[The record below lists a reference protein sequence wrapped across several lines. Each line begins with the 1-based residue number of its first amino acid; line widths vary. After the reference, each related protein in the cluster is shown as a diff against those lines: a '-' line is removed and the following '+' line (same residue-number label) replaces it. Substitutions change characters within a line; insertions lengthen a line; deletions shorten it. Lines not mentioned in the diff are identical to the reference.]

1 MDLKKFLPSLNDNEK
16 IEHYWA
22 LVIEP
27 GYVQAGIWRIQ
38 NQKAQVIY
46 TSTDSAWELDE
57 ELVNACDT
65 ALSSAIQTYPEGY
78 VEPTK
83 TVFGVSYNWV
93 SGGEIKPEFLGKI
106 KKVCKDLSLTP
117 VGFVVLPEAIS
128 HLIKS
133 EEGTPLNAIILGV
146 YKENIELSLFQLG
159 KLVGTTQV
167 ARSVSLTDDV
177 VEGINRLS
185 QGDTLPSRFL
195 IYDGREGDLEEIR
208 QTLLKSNWE
217 EFENVKFLHTPKVE
231 LIGTKKK
238 IYAVALAGAS
248 EIANITLL
256 EDVASK
262 IQEEQKAD
270 SEEIKTEV
278 KDDYLDEAGIS
289 PEEIGFALEKDV
301 NQENLNQNVETPSD
315 AMFEETE
322 SNIKSVNETDFMAG
336 HEQLKTHTNDLINS
350 QSETYKAPVQPE
362 SSQQPIPQRIQNT
375 QKDRKPIFKGVNFHL
390 MKAFTPFKKLQ
401 FRMPRFNQKNTS
413 AFLGSLFVIILLVAG
428 GLSWWFIPR
437 STVTIYVSPQ
447 KLDESTEI
455 TVNTESKTM
464 DVAAK
469 KIPGSLM
476 EMSVSGDR
484 TADSTGTKTVGDKS
498 KGSVTIYRVGPEL
511 TLPAG
516 TVLVGPDKLKFSL
529 ESSATIA
536 SGSGITTPGETKV
549 NVSAQ
554 DIGAQYNLASGATFS
569 IGNYS
574 TSDMEAKNDSAFSG
588 GSSKEVSSVSK
599 DDLASLQK
607 ELEQELKDKVEAKL
621 TENIE
626 TNKFLIID
634 SEKTENSE
642 VKFDHKLGDEA
653 KTLKLSLTVKASAIV
668 VDTDN
673 LIEIS
678 KDILKE
684 KVPKGFVL
692 RGEQLKFSFEKGS
705 VSGKEYNFKLKVSA
719 NLLPDLNTDDIAK
732 KIAGK
737 YPSLAEDYL
746 RKEAPGFV
754 KTEIRIKPSFPGKL
768 KTLPHVVKN
777 IDVIISAE
785 K

>member
-1 MDLKKFLPSLNDNEK
+1 MDLKKFLPSLKDDEK

-46 TSTDSAWELDE
+46 TSIDSAWELDE
-57 ELVNACDT
+57 ELVTACDT
-65 ALSSAIQTYPEGY
+65 ALSSAISTYPEGY
-78 VEPTK
+78 EEPTK

-93 SGGEIKPEFLGKI
+93 SGGEIKPEFLSKI

-195 IYDGREGDLEEIR
+195 IYDGKEGDLEEIR
-208 QTLLKSNWE
+208 QTLIKSNWE
-217 EFENVKFLHTPKVE
+217 DFENVKFLHTPKVE

-248 EIANITLL
+248 EIANVTLL

-262 IQEEQKAD
+262 IQEEPEPRLEENNTENIAD
-270 SEEIKTEV
+270 DIAETEV
-278 KDDYLDEAGIS
+278 S
-289 PEEIGFALEKDV
+289 PEELGFALERDV
-301 NQENLNQNVETPSD
+301 RTEPDLLVEDRISEDPRYK
-315 AMFEETE
+315 ETE
-322 SNIKSVNETDFMAG
+322 SNFKPINDADFIME
-336 HEQLKTHTNDLINS
+336 HDQLVSHANDLINS
-350 QSETYKAPVQPE
+350 EKNNHEEPPTPPRVQSLTKE
-362 SSQQPIPQRIQNT
+362 
-375 QKDRKPIFKGVNFHL
+375 RKPIFNGVNSHL
-390 MKAFTPFKKLQ
+390 VKMFSPFKKFQLRAP
-401 FRMPRFNQKNTS
+401 RMNLKNTPLI
-413 AFLGSLFVIILLVAG
+413 FGSLFVIILLILG
-428 GLSWWFIPR
+428 GLFWWFVPK

-447 KLDESTEI
+447 KIEESMDIIVDSKATSI
-455 TVNTESKTM
+455 DVSQKKLPGTVLET
-464 DVAAK
+464 
-469 KIPGSLM
+469 
-476 EMSVSGDR
+476 SVSGDR
-484 TADSTGTKTVGDKS
+484 TMDTSGTKTVGDKA
-498 KGSVTIYRVGPEL
+498 KGTVTIYRVGPEL
-511 TLPAG
+511 SLPAG

-529 ESSATIA
+529 DNSQTIA

-549 NVSAQ
+549 AVTAQ
-554 DIGAQYNLASGATFS
+554 DIGSQFNLASGTTFS

-574 TSDMEAKNDSAFSG
+574 TSDMEAKNEASFAG

-599 DDLASLQK
+599 DDQVALQK
-607 ELEQELKDKVEAKL
+607 SLEEELKEKAESQLGEGLEV
-621 TENIE
+621 
-626 TNKFLIID
+626 NKYLIKE

-642 VKFDHKLGDEA
+642 TKFDHKVGDEA
-653 KTLKLSLTVKASAIV
+653 KTLKLSLTVKASAV
-668 VDTDN
+668 VINTDD
-673 LIEIS
+673 LIQIS
-678 KDILKE
+678 TEALKNE
-684 KVPKGFVL
+684 VPKGFVL
-692 RGEQLKFSFEKGS
+692 RGEQLKFGFENGA
-705 VSGKEYNFKLKVSA
+705 VSGNEYKFKVKVSA
-719 NLLPDLNTDDIAK
+719 NLLPDLKTDDIAK

-737 YPSLAEDYL
+737 YPKLAEDYL

-768 KTLPHVVKN
+768 KTLPHVIKN
-777 IDVIISAE
+777 IDVLISAE